1 MWDDEVLANHFEG
14 TLKAIHC
21 SIPTHIIK
29 VSECL
34 MRQYTNVGWISENSR
49 IGVYRGVREKIAI
62 GLKGAPN
69 LIHELYK
76 WKAMIRYIDYLWNM
90 LNDVKCSNE
99 IKCIVRKWD
108 GLNGQISTFNIF

>member
-1 MWDDEVLANHFEG
+1 VLANYFEG
-14 TLKAIHC
+14 ALKAINC
-21 SIPTHIIK
+21 SDPTHVIK
-29 VSECL
+29 VSRECL

-76 WKAMIRYIDYLWNM
+76 WKAMIGRIDNLWNV
-90 LNDVKCSNE
+90 LNDVKCGN
-99 IKCIVRKWD
+99 KVK
-108 GLNGQISTFNIF
+108 

>member
-21 SIPTHIIK
+21 SIPAHIIK

-76 WKAMIRYIDYLWNM
+76 WKAMIGRIDNLWNV
-90 LNDVKCSNE
+90 LNDVKRSNE
-99 IKCIVRKWD
+99 IKYIVLKWNR
-108 GLNGQISTFNIF
+108 LNCQISTFNVF